1 MNHSTAAPDEQQLRI
16 DLAAAFRIIARLG
29 MHEAV
34 ANHFS
39 AAVSA
44 DGRKF
49 LMNPKWRHFSRIKA
63 SDLVLFDLDDARGVK
78 DRSDVDPTAWAIH
91 GQMHKQLPQA
101 RVVMHLHPPF
111 ATTIASLADPS
122 VRPIDQNTARYF
134 NRLAIDESYTGM
146 ADSEQEGARLAR
158 LLGNKSR
165 LMMGNHG
172 VLVTASSIGEAFDDI
187 YTLER
192 SCQILVQAY
201 ATGQPLKVL
210 PDEVAENTAQDW
222 ERITDFSIA
231 HFEEMKRILDAEDP
245 SYAR

>member
-1 MNHSTAAPDEQQLRI
+1 MPEIASTTNEQQLRV
-16 DLAAAFRIIARLG
+16 DLAASFRMIAKLG

-63 SDLVLFDLDDARGVK
+63 SDLVLFDLDETDDIK

-91 GQMHKQLPQA
+91 GQMHRRLPQA

-111 ATTIASLADPS
+111 ATTIAALADPM
-122 VRPIDQNTARYF
+122 VKPIDQNTARYF
-134 NRLAIDESYTGM
+134 NRLAVDDSYSGM
-146 ADSEQEGARLAR
+146 ADSEQEGARLSR

-172 VLVTASSIGEAFDDI
+172 VLVIAGSVGEAFDDI

-192 SCQILVQAY
+192 ACQTLVQAY
-201 ATGQPLKVL
+201 STGQPLKVL
-210 PDEVAENTAQDW
+210 PDEVAETTAQDW
-222 ERITDFSIA
+222 EKITDFSIA
-231 HFEEMKRILDAEDP
+231 HFDEMKRVLDAEDP
-245 SYAR
+245 SYAH

>member
-1 MNHSTAAPDEQQLRI
+1 MPELASVMDEHQLRI
-16 DLAAAFRIIARLG
+16 DLAASFRMIAKLG

-63 SDLVLFDLDDARGVK
+63 SDLVLFDLDEADDIN
-78 DRSDVDPTAWAIH
+78 DRTDLDPTAWSIH
-91 GQMHKQLPQA
+91 GQMHRRLPQA

-111 ATTIASLADPS
+111 ATTIAALADPMIK
-122 VRPIDQNTARYF
+122 PIDQNTARYF
-134 NRLAIDESYTGM
+134 NRLAVDDSYTGM

-172 VLVTASSIGEAFDDI
+172 VLVIAGSVGEAFDDI
-187 YTLER
+187 YTIER
-192 SCQILVQAY
+192 ACQTLVQAY
-201 ATGQPLKVL
+201 STGQPLKVL

-222 ERITDFSIA
+222 ERIVDFSVA
-231 HFEEMKRILDAEDP
+231 HFDEMKRVLDAEDP
-245 SYAR
+245 SYAH

>member
-1 MNHSTAAPDEQQLRI
+1 MPQNALDEHQLRV
-16 DLAAAFRIIARLG
+16 DLAASFRMIAKLG

-63 SDLVLFDLDDARGVK
+63 SDLVLFDLDETDDISNRT
-78 DRSDVDPTAWAIH
+78 DVDPTAWAIH
-91 GQMHKQLPQA
+91 GQMHRSLPQA

-111 ATTIASLADPS
+111 ATTIAALADPMIK
-122 VRPIDQNTARYF
+122 PIDQNTARYF
-134 NRLAIDESYTGM
+134 NRLAVDDSYSGM
-146 ADSEQEGARLAR
+146 ADSAQEGARLAR
-158 LLGNKSR
+158 LFGNKSR

-172 VLVTASSIGEAFDDI
+172 VLVIANSVGEAFDDI

-192 SCQILVQAY
+192 ACQTLVQAY
-201 ATGQPLKVL
+201 STGQPLKVL
-210 PDEVAENTAQDW
+210 PDQVAENTAQDW
-222 ERITDFSIA
+222 ETIADFSAA
-231 HFEEMKRILDAEDP
+231 HFEEMKRVLDAEDP
-245 SYAR
+245 SYAH

>member
-1 MNHSTAAPDEQQLRI
+1 MTNPTASPHEQQLRV
-16 DLAAAFRIIARLG
+16 DLAAAFRIIAKLG

-39 AAVSA
+39 AAVSS
-44 DGRKF
+44 DGSRF

-63 SDLVLFDLDDARGVK
+63 SDLVLFDLDDGGGVK
-78 DRSDVDPTAWAIH
+78 GRPDVDPTAWAIH

-111 ATTIASLADPS
+111 ATTISSLADPHIKP
-122 VRPIDQNTARYF
+122 VDQNTARYF
-134 NRLAIDESYTGM
+134 NRLAIDDSYAGM
-146 ADSEQEGARLAR
+146 ADSEQEGARLAG

-172 VLVTASSIGEAFDDI
+172 VLVIANTVGEAFDDI

-192 SCQILVQAY
+192 ACQILVQAY

-210 PDEVAENTAQDW
+210 PNEVAESTAQDW
-222 ERITDFSIA
+222 EQITDFSIA

-245 SYAR
+245 SYAH

>member
-1 MNHSTAAPDEQQLRI
+1 MDFTAPPDERQLRI
-16 DLAAAFRIIARLG
+16 DLAAAFRMTAKLD

-39 AAVSA
+39 AAVST

-63 SDLVLFDLDDARGVK
+63 SDLVLFDLDDSTNASGRP
-78 DRSDVDPTAWAIH
+78 DVDPTAWAIH

-111 ATTIASLADPS
+111 TTTVASLADPL
-122 VRPIDQNTARYF
+122 VKPIDQNTARYF
-134 NRLAIDESYTGM
+134 NRLAVDESYAGM
-146 ADSEQEGARLAR
+146 ADSEQEGVRLAR

-172 VLVTASSIGEAFDDI
+172 VLVTANTVGEAFDDI

-192 SCQILVQAY
+192 ACRILVQAY

-210 PDEVAENTAQDW
+210 PDDVAEDTARGW
-222 ERITDFSIA
+222 EQIADFSIA
-231 HFEEMKRILDAEDP
+231 HFEEMKQVLAAEDP
-245 SYAR
+245 SYAC

>member
-1 MNHSTAAPDEQQLRI
+1 MDNFALTPDERQLRI
-16 DLAAAFRIIARLG
+16 DLAAAFRVVARLG

-39 AAVSA
+39 AAVSS

-63 SDLVLFDLDDARGVK
+63 SDLVLFDLDAADDIA
-78 DRSDVDPTAWAIH
+78 DRTDIDSTAWAIH
-91 GQMHKQLPQA
+91 GQMHKLLPQA

-111 ATTIASLADPS
+111 ATSIAALADPQIK
-122 VRPIDQNTARYF
+122 PIDQNTARYF
-134 NRLAIDESYTGM
+134 NRLAVDSSYAGM

-165 LMMGNHG
+165 LLMGNHG
-172 VLVTASSIGEAFDDI
+172 VLITANTVGEAFDDI
-187 YTLER
+187 YAIER
-192 SCQILVQAY
+192 ACQILVQSY
-201 ATGQPLKVL
+201 STGQPLKVL
-210 PDEVAENTAQDW
+210 PDDIAERTAQDW
-222 ERITDFSIA
+222 EQLTDFSKA

-245 SYAR
+245 SYAH

>member
-1 MNHSTAAPDEQQLRI
+1 MNDPTAAADERQLRI
-16 DLAAAFRIIARLG
+16 DLAAAFRMVARLG

-63 SDLVLFDLDDARGVK
+63 SDLVLFDLDDAAGVK
-78 DRSDVDPTAWAIH
+78 NRPDVDPTAWAIH
-91 GQMHKQLPQA
+91 GQMHRRLPRA

-111 ATTIASLADPS
+111 ATTIAALADPS
-122 VRPIDQNTARYF
+122 VKPIDQNTARYF
-134 NRLAIDESYTGM
+134 NRLAIDDSYAGM
-146 ADSEQEGARLAR
+146 ADSEQEGERLAR
-158 LLGNKSR
+158 LLGNRSR

-172 VLVTASSIGEAFDDI
+172 VLVTADTVGEAFDDI

-192 SCQILVQAY
+192 ACQVLVQAY
-201 ATGQPLKVL
+201 STGRPLKVL

-222 ERITDFSIA
+222 EKIADFSIA
-231 HFEEMKRILDAEDP
+231 HFEEMKRVLDDEDP
-245 SYAR
+245 SYAH

>member
-1 MNHSTAAPDEQQLRI
+1 MKELAADERQLRI
-16 DLAAAFRIIARLG
+16 DLAAAFRIIAKLG

-39 AAVSA
+39 AAVTA
-44 DGRKF
+44 DGSKF

-63 SDLVLFDLDDARGVK
+63 SDLVLFDLDEADDIKSR
-78 DRSDVDPTAWAIH
+78 DDVDPTAWAIH

-111 ATTIASLADPS
+111 STTIATLADP
-122 VRPIDQNTARYF
+122 VIKPIDQNTARYF
-134 NRLAIDESYTGM
+134 NRLAVDESYSGM

-172 VLVTASSIGEAFDDI
+172 VLVIGNSVGEAFDDI

-192 SCQILVQAY
+192 ACQVLVQAY

-210 PDEVAENTAQDW
+210 PDEVAESTAQDW
-222 ERITDFSIA
+222 EQLSDFSTA
-231 HFEEMKRILDAEDP
+231 HFEEMKRILDDEDP
-245 SYAR
+245 SYAH

>member
-1 MNHSTAAPDEQQLRI
+1 MPELTSTTDEHQLRV
-16 DLAAAFRIIARLG
+16 DLAASFRMIAMLG

-63 SDLVLFDLDDARGVK
+63 SDLVLFDLDETDDIGGRT
-78 DRSDVDPTAWAIH
+78 DVDPTAWAIH
-91 GQMHKQLPQA
+91 GQMHRRLPQA

-111 ATTIASLADPS
+111 ATTIAALADPMIK
-122 VRPIDQNTARYF
+122 PIDQNTARYF
-134 NRLAIDESYTGM
+134 NRLAIDDSYSGM
-146 ADSEQEGARLAR
+146 ADSEQEGARLSR

-172 VLVTASSIGEAFDDI
+172 VLVIAGSVGEAFDDI

-192 SCQILVQAY
+192 ACQTLVQAY

-222 ERITDFSIA
+222 EKIVDFSVA
-231 HFEEMKRILDAEDP
+231 HFDEMKRVLDAEDP
-245 SYAR
+245 SYAH

>member
-1 MNHSTAAPDEQQLRI
+1 MNDPTAAPDERQLRI
-16 DLAAAFRIIARLG
+16 DLAAAFRMVARLG

-63 SDLVLFDLDDARGVK
+63 SDLVLFDLDDADTLK
-78 DRSDVDPTAWAIH
+78 DRPDVDPTAWAIH

-111 ATTIASLADPS
+111 ATTIAALADPS
-122 VRPIDQNTARYF
+122 VKPIDQNTARYF
-134 NRLAIDESYTGM
+134 NRLAIDDSYAGM
-146 ADSEQEGARLAR
+146 ADSEQEGERLAR
-158 LLGNKSR
+158 LLGNRSR

-172 VLVTASSIGEAFDDI
+172 ILVTADTVGEAFDDI

-192 SCQILVQAY
+192 ACQVLVQAY
-201 ATGQPLKVL
+201 STGRPLKVL
-210 PDEVAENTAQDW
+210 PDAVAESTAQDW
-222 ERITDFSIA
+222 EQITDFSIA
-231 HFEEMKRILDAEDP
+231 HFEEMKRVLDDEDP
-245 SYAR
+245 SYAH

>member
-1 MNHSTAAPDEQQLRI
+1 MTNSAASPEEQQLRV
-16 DLAAAFRIIARLG
+16 DLAAAFRSIARLG

-39 AAVSA
+39 AAISA
-44 DGRKF
+44 DGRRF

-63 SDLVLFDLDDARGVK
+63 SDLVLFDLDDAQGVK
-78 DRSDVDPTAWAIH
+78 GRPDVDPTAWAIH
-91 GQMHKQLPQA
+91 GQMHRQLPQA

-111 ATTIASLADPS
+111 ATTIASLIDPQIK
-122 VRPIDQNTARYF
+122 PIDQNTARYF
-134 NRLAIDESYTGM
+134 NRLAIDDRYGGM
-146 ADSEQEGARLAR
+146 ADSEQEGARLAA

-172 VLVTASSIGEAFDDI
+172 VLVIANTVGEAFDDI

-192 SCQILVQAY
+192 ACQILVQAY

-210 PDEVAENTAQDW
+210 PDAVAESTAQDW
-222 ERITDFSIA
+222 EQITDFSIA
-231 HFEEMKRILDAEDP
+231 HFEEMKCILDAEDP
-245 SYAR
+245 SYTH

>member
-1 MNHSTAAPDEQQLRI
+1 MKQPASTVDEHQLRI
-16 DLAAAFRIIARLG
+16 DLAAAFRIIAKLG
-29 MHEAV
+29 LHEAV

-63 SDLVLFDLDDARGVK
+63 SELVLFDLDEADNIKGRP
-78 DRSDVDPTAWAIH
+78 DVDRTAWAIH
-91 GQMHKQLPQA
+91 GQMHRQLPQA
-101 RVVMHLHPPF
+101 RVVMHLHPPY
-111 ATTIASLADPS
+111 ATTVAALDDPLIK
-122 VRPIDQNTARYF
+122 PIDQNTARYF
-134 NRLAIDESYTGM
+134 NRLAVDDSYSGM

-165 LMMGNHG
+165 LLMGNHG
-172 VLVTASSIGEAFDDI
+172 VLVIANTVGEAFDDV

-192 SCQILVQAY
+192 ACQILVQAY
-201 ATGQPLKVL
+201 GTGQKLRVL
-210 PDEVAENTAQDW
+210 PDDIAEKTAQDW
-222 ERITDFSIA
+222 EQITDFSTA

-245 SYAR
+245 SYAH

>member
-1 MNHSTAAPDEQQLRI
+1 MNHSASAPDERQLRI
-16 DLAAAFRIIARLG
+16 DLAASFRIIARLG

-63 SDLVLFDLDDARGVK
+63 SDLVLLDLDDANSVK
-78 DRSDVDPTAWAIH
+78 EDVDPTAWAIH
-91 GQMHKQLPQA
+91 GQIHKQLPQA

-111 ATTIASLADPS
+111 ATTIASLADPNIK
-122 VRPIDQNTARYF
+122 PIDQNTARYF
-134 NRLAIDESYTGM
+134 NRLAIDERYAGM
-146 ADSEQEGARLAR
+146 ADSEQEGSRLAR

-172 VLVTASSIGEAFDDI
+172 VLVAAGTVGEAFDDI

-192 SCQILVQAY
+192 ACQILVQAY

-210 PDEVAENTAQDW
+210 PDDVAETTAQDW

-245 SYAR
+245 SYVN

>member
-1 MNHSTAAPDEQQLRI
+1 MKELAADERQLRI
-16 DLAAAFRIIARLG
+16 DLAAAFRIIAKLG

-39 AAVSA
+39 AAVTA
-44 DGRKF
+44 DGSKF

-63 SDLVLFDLDDARGVK
+63 SDLVLFDLDEADDIKSRN
-78 DRSDVDPTAWAIH
+78 DVDRTAWAIH

-111 ATTIASLADPS
+111 STTIATLADP
-122 VRPIDQNTARYF
+122 VIKPIDQNTARYF
-134 NRLAIDESYTGM
+134 NRLAVDESYSGM

-172 VLVTASSIGEAFDDI
+172 VLVIGNSVGEAFDDI

-192 SCQILVQAY
+192 ACQVLVQAY

-210 PDEVAENTAQDW
+210 PDEVAESTAQDW
-222 ERITDFSIA
+222 EQLSDFSTA
-231 HFEEMKRILDAEDP
+231 HFAEMKRILDDEDP
-245 SYAR
+245 SYAH

>member
-1 MNHSTAAPDEQQLRI
+1 MPELTSTTDEHQLRV
-16 DLAAAFRIIARLG
+16 DLAASFRMIAKLG

-63 SDLVLFDLDDARGVK
+63 SDLVLFDLDETDDIKGRT
-78 DRSDVDPTAWAIH
+78 DVDPTAWAIH
-91 GQMHKQLPQA
+91 GQMHRRLPQA

-111 ATTIASLADPS
+111 ATTIAALADPMIK
-122 VRPIDQNTARYF
+122 PIDQNTARYF
-134 NRLAIDESYTGM
+134 NRLAVDDSYSGM
-146 ADSEQEGARLAR
+146 ADSEQEGARLSR

-172 VLVTASSIGEAFDDI
+172 VLVIAGSVGEAFDDI

-192 SCQILVQAY
+192 ACQTLVQAY
-201 ATGQPLKVL
+201 GTGQPLKVL
-210 PDEVAENTAQDW
+210 PDEVAESTAQDW
-222 ERITDFSIA
+222 EKIVDFSVA
-231 HFEEMKRILDAEDP
+231 HFDEMKRVLDAEDP
-245 SYAR
+245 SYAH

>member
-1 MNHSTAAPDEQQLRI
+1 MDQMTSMTNEHELRV
-16 DLAAAFRIIARLG
+16 DLAAAFRIIAKLG

-39 AAVSA
+39 AAVSP

-63 SDLVLFDLDDARGVK
+63 SDLVLFDADTPDDAKERP
-78 DRSDVDPTAWAIH
+78 DVDPTAWAIH
-91 GQMHKQLPQA
+91 SQMHKLLPQA

-111 ATTIASLADPS
+111 TTTIATLADPQI
-122 VRPIDQNTARYF
+122 RPIDQNTARYF
-134 NRLAIDESYTGM
+134 NRLAVDGSYGGM
-146 ADSEQEGARLAR
+146 ADSAQEGTRLAR

-172 VLVTASSIGEAFDDI
+172 VLITANTIGEAFDDM
-187 YTLER
+187 YTIER
-192 SCQILVQAY
+192 ACQILVQAY
-201 ATGQPLKVL
+201 STGQPLNVL
-210 PDEVAENTAQDW
+210 PDDIAERTAQDW
-222 ERITDFSIA
+222 EQITDFSIA

-245 SYAR
+245 SYSH

>member
-1 MNHSTAAPDEQQLRI
+1 MTEPATTADEHQLRI

-39 AAVSA
+39 AAVSS

-49 LMNPKWRHFSRIKA
+49 LMNPKWKHFSRVKA
-63 SDLVLFDLDDARGVK
+63 SDLVLFDLDEMETVK
-78 DRSDVDPTAWAIH
+78 HRHDVDPTAWAIH
-91 GQMHKQLPQA
+91 GQMHRQLPQA

-111 ATTIASLADPS
+111 ATTVAALADPQIK
-122 VRPIDQNTARYF
+122 PIDQNTARYF
-134 NRLAIDESYTGM
+134 NRLAVDDSYSGM

-172 VLVTASSIGEAFDDI
+172 VLVIAGSVGEAFDDI
-187 YTLER
+187 YTMER
-192 SCQILVQAY
+192 ACQILVQAY
-201 ATGQPLKVL
+201 GTGQPLKIL
-210 PDEVAENTAQDW
+210 PDDVAERTAQDW
-222 ERITDFSIA
+222 EQIADFSIA

-245 SYAR
+245 SYAH

>member
-1 MNHSTAAPDEQQLRI
+1 MPELASVMDEHQLRI
-16 DLAAAFRIIARLG
+16 DLAASFRMIAKLG

-63 SDLVLFDLDDARGVK
+63 SDLVLFDLDEADDIN
-78 DRSDVDPTAWAIH
+78 DRTDVDPTAWSIH
-91 GQMHKQLPQA
+91 GQMHRRLPQA

-111 ATTIASLADPS
+111 ATTIAALADPMIK
-122 VRPIDQNTARYF
+122 PIDQNTARYF
-134 NRLAIDESYTGM
+134 NRLAVDDSYTGM

-172 VLVTASSIGEAFDDI
+172 VLVIAGSVGEAFDDI
-187 YTLER
+187 YTIER
-192 SCQILVQAY
+192 ACQTLVQAY
-201 ATGQPLKVL
+201 STGQPLKVL

-222 ERITDFSIA
+222 ERIVDFSVA
-231 HFEEMKRILDAEDP
+231 HFDEMKRVLDAEDP
-245 SYAR
+245 SYAH

>member
-1 MNHSTAAPDEQQLRI
+1 MPESALDEHQLRV
-16 DLAAAFRIIARLG
+16 DLAASFRMIAKLG

-63 SDLVLFDLDDARGVK
+63 GDLVLFDLDDTDDINNRT
-78 DRSDVDPTAWAIH
+78 DVDPTAWAIH
-91 GQMHKQLPQA
+91 GQMHRSLPQA

-111 ATTIASLADPS
+111 ATTIAALADPMIK
-122 VRPIDQNTARYF
+122 PIDQNTARYF
-134 NRLAIDESYTGM
+134 NRLAVDGSYSGM
-146 ADSEQEGARLAR
+146 ADSAQEGARLAR

-172 VLVTASSIGEAFDDI
+172 VLVIANSVGEAFDDI

-192 SCQILVQAY
+192 ACQTLVQAY
-201 ATGQPLKVL
+201 STGQPLKVL
-210 PDEVAENTAQDW
+210 PDQVAENTAQDW
-222 ERITDFSIA
+222 ETITDFSVA
-231 HFEEMKRILDAEDP
+231 HFEEMKRVLDAEDP
-245 SYAR
+245 SYAH

>member
-1 MNHSTAAPDEQQLRI
+1 MPELASVMDEHQLRI
-16 DLAAAFRIIARLG
+16 DLAASFRMIAKLG

-63 SDLVLFDLDDARGVK
+63 SDLVLFDLDEADDIN
-78 DRSDVDPTAWAIH
+78 DRTDLDPTAWSIH
-91 GQMHKQLPQA
+91 GQMHRRLPQA

-111 ATTIASLADPS
+111 ATTIAALADPMIK
-122 VRPIDQNTARYF
+122 PIDQNTARYF
-134 NRLAIDESYTGM
+134 NRLAVDESYTGM

-172 VLVTASSIGEAFDDI
+172 VLVIAGSVGEAFDDI
-187 YTLER
+187 YTIER
-192 SCQILVQAY
+192 ACQTLVQAY
-201 ATGQPLKVL
+201 STGQPLKVL

-222 ERITDFSIA
+222 ERIVDFSVA
-231 HFEEMKRILDAEDP
+231 HFDEMKRVLDAEDP
-245 SYAR
+245 SYAH

>member
-1 MNHSTAAPDEQQLRI
+1 MPELASVMDEHQLRI
-16 DLAAAFRIIARLG
+16 DLAASFRMIAKLG

-63 SDLVLFDLDDARGVK
+63 SDLVLFDLDEADDIN
-78 DRSDVDPTAWAIH
+78 DRTDVDPTAWSIH
-91 GQMHKQLPQA
+91 GQMHRRLPQA

-111 ATTIASLADPS
+111 ATTIAALADPMIK
-122 VRPIDQNTARYF
+122 PIDQNTARYF
-134 NRLAIDESYTGM
+134 NRLAVDDSYTGM

-172 VLVTASSIGEAFDDI
+172 VLVIAGSVGEAFDDI
-187 YTLER
+187 YTIER
-192 SCQILVQAY
+192 ACQTLVQAY
-201 ATGQPLKVL
+201 STGQPLKVL

-222 ERITDFSIA
+222 ERIVDFSVA
-231 HFEEMKRILDAEDP
+231 HFDEMKRVLDAEDP
-245 SYAR
+245 SYAY

>member
-1 MNHSTAAPDEQQLRI
+1 MTDTAATPDEQQLRV
-16 DLAAAFRIIARLG
+16 DLAAAFRIIAGLG

-63 SDLVLFDLDDARGVK
+63 SDLVLFDLDDADTLK
-78 DRSDVDPTAWAIH
+78 DRPDVDPTAWAIH

-111 ATTIASLADPS
+111 ATTIAALADPQIK
-122 VRPIDQNTARYF
+122 PIDQNTARYF
-134 NRLAIDESYTGM
+134 NRMAVDDSYSGI
-146 ADSEQEGARLAR
+146 ADSEQEGARLSR

-172 VLVTASSIGEAFDDI
+172 VLVIANTVGEAFDDI

-192 SCQILVQAY
+192 ACQTLVQAY
-201 ATGQPLKVL
+201 ATGQKLKVL
-210 PDEVAENTAQDW
+210 PDEVAEKTAEDW
-222 ERITDFSIA
+222 EGITDFSIA
-231 HFEEMKRILDAEDP
+231 HFEEMKRLLDDKDP
-245 SYAR
+245 SYAH